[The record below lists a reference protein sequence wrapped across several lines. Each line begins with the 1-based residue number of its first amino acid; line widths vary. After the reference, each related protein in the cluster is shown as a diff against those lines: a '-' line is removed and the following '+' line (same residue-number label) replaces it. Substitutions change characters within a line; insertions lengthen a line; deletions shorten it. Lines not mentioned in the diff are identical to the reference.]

1 MLKKERDIQIQEAQR
16 IPNKVKPK
24 RPTLRHIIIKM
35 SKVKEENL
43 KSSKRK
49 ITCYIQRNPH
59 KIIKRFFSA
68 EILQARRER
77 HNIVAVVKERKIQP
91 RILHPAKLLLRIEGE
106 NSFPNKQKL
115 KEFITT
121 KPAS

>member
-1 MLKKERDIQIQEAQR
+1 MTTYKET
-16 IPNKVKPK
+16 P
-24 RPTLRHIIIKM
+24 IKL
-35 SKVKEENL
+35 SAD
-43 KSSKRK
+43 
-49 ITCYIQRNPH
+49 
-59 KIIKRFFSA
+59 FST

-121 KPAS
+121 NLALKKCWQLP